1 MENKNIQSQEL
12 ELIEKLLDLVN
23 SKEEFDYLM
32 ADKARLF
39 SYNYYYK
46 GGARKW

>member
-12 ELIEKLLDLVN
+12 KLIEQLLGLVN

-32 ADKARLF
+32 AGKARLL
-39 SYNYYYK
+39 SCQLLMK